1 MIDRLHGKLVATYE
15 SAATR
20 RFQLGRV
27 DNIRS
32 ASSASLAW
40 VKAMADPDSSVNSQI
55 NFLGAKFV
63 DSISILNK
71 KVEEQ
76 IRLFYKAADN
86 QTNVMVKNI
95 LGQGIDNHLLGL
107 RQLAKHIN
115 IDTATD
121 VFQDPSFQIVHHF
134 ALSTSQVRIPHYLP
148 LFFQSLPPL
157 INRKKKR
164 IDILSIFFPP

>member
-1 MIDRLHGKLVATYE
+1 MV
-15 SAATR
+15 
-20 RFQLGRV
+20 
-27 DNIRS
+27 
-32 ASSASLAW
+32 
-40 VKAMADPDSSVNSQI
+40 
-55 NFLGAKFV
+55 
-63 DSISILNK
+63 
-71 KVEEQ
+71 EQ

-107 RQLAKHIN
+107 RQLAKNIN

-148 LFFQSLPPL
+148 LFFQSPPPL

-164 IDILSIFFPP
+164 GSIFYRFFSHLRRGGTRCGAHIEKEIKMFFLFMCV